1 MYQDTAV
8 EYQGMR
14 YGGDTISYL
23 MDYSEV
29 MVA

>member
-14 YGGDTISYL
+14 YGEDAINQLSDGL
-23 MDYSEV
+23 
-29 MVA
+29 